1 MQFYLSVFNFPT
13 FPTVN
18 LFFIN
23 HSFNEIA
30 FSGSLTNQSAGDFN
44 GLLEFHNF
52 FIDSLSES
60 PNIVI
65 PLFYSLFIP
74 QQSSQ
79 YGQLIKVKTV
89 ESRIL
94 SGSLLWTVSATLAAM
109 LETTDNRRV
118 GCNCVTVPLL
128 SLI

>member
-1 MQFYLSVFNFPT
+1 MQFYLSVFYFPT

-65 PLFYSLFIP
+65 PFFLFP
-74 QQSSQ
+74 VHSSAI
-79 YGQLIKVKTV
+79 LTV
-89 ESRIL
+89 WTMDKSKNCGIQNIIRIIIMDSVWL
-94 SGSLLWTVSATLAAM
+94 VWG
-109 LETTDNRRV
+109 DNRQ
-118 GCNCVTVPLL
+118 
-128 SLI
+128 

>member
-1 MQFYLSVFNFPT
+1 MQFYLSVFYFPT

-30 FSGSLTNQSAGDFN
+30 FSGSLTNQSAGDIN
-44 GLLEFHNF
+44 GLEFHNF
-52 FIDSLSES
+52 VIDSSSES
-60 PNIVI
+60 PNIII
-65 PLFYSLFIP
+65 PYLFPVYSSAILT
-74 QQSSQ
+74 Q

-94 SGSLLWTVSATLAAM
+94 SGSLLWTVY
-109 LETTDNRRV
+109 
-118 GCNCVTVPLL
+118 G
-128 SLI
+128 